1 LWALTFLLTFAV
13 SAQAQRRT
21 LGTSINLTGGVGNSL
36 NGFGTGV
43 GTGVGIT
50 QAPTQRFLPSY
61 GAFPTITFSAT
72 GEHSLVD
79 LLYSYGFNRFE
90 KDNLQSHAGTFFLSK
105 TLDPRWQTTLSD
117 SFVSSTNASEFNAL
131 RNVPS
136 LPATV
141 FVFSPVTSQTTS
153 RSNSASIAATD
164 QYTDRSSLS
173 FSLRHNFLNYGSA
186 DASLG
191 SALLNQQGFAGDIAY
206 HYKTGQYETW
216 TLGYNASYFTFSQSG
231 NAFSQTAQAG
241 YANNIFRD
249 FRLSITVGIAESSQ
263 GAAGSYTGL
272 DSSVSL
278 GKTINKNNTFQLSF
292 TQTSGGSSGLGTLSS
307 ARQAGLSLNHAG
319 RHMTEFVDVYAFD
332 SRGILGNAFGQRGA
346 AGTASLGLNL
356 SKQWSAQVG
365 GFYQAYDHTSSFAF
379 TQKNVFVSLRYS
391 NPNLWTGGR

>member
-1 LWALTFLLTFAV
+1 V

-21 LGTSINLTGGVGNSL
+21 LGTSINLTGGVGNAV
-36 NGFGTGV
+36 NGF
-43 GTGVGIT
+43 GIT

-61 GAFPTITFSAT
+61 GAFPSITFSGT

-79 LLYSYGFNRFE
+79 LSYSYGFNRFE
-90 KDNLQSHAGTFFLSK
+90 KDNSQSHAGTFGLSK
-105 TLDPRWQTTLSD
+105 TLNPRWETRLSD
-117 SFVSSTNASEFNAL
+117 SFMSSTNASEFNAL

-141 FVFSPVTSQTTS
+141 FVFSPVTFQITS
-153 RSNSASIAATD
+153 RSNSASFSAID

-191 SALLNQQGFAGDIAY
+191 SALLNQQAISGDIAY
-206 HYKTGQYETW
+206 NYKAGQHETW
-216 TLGYNASYFTFSQSG
+216 TLGYNAAYFTFPQSG

-249 FRLSITVGIAESSQ
+249 FRLSITAGISESTQ
-263 GAAGSYTGL
+263 GTAGSSIGL

-278 GKTINKNNTFQLSF
+278 GKTINKINTFQLRF
-292 TQTSGGSSGLGTLSS
+292 TQTSGGSTGLGTLSS
-307 ARQAGLSLNHAG
+307 ARQAGLSLNHTG
-319 RHMTEFVDVYAFD
+319 RHMTEFVDVSAFD
-332 SRGILGNAFGQRGA
+332 SHGILGNIYSQRGA
-346 AGTASLGLNL
+346 AGTASLGLVL
-356 SKQWSAQVG
+356 WKQWSAQIG
-365 GFYQAYDHTSSFAF
+365 GFYQAYDHTSTFAF
-379 TQKNVFVSLRYS
+379 TQKSVFVSLRYN